1 MTEKDILRQL
11 TKGLAHLH
19 NLGIVHRDI
28 KPTNILI
35 FVSED
40 GTELIKLA
48 DFNISKVLKSNKD
61 FTNTN
66 VTNPTGTKGW
76 MAPEV
81 YESERFDLKVDIYAL
96 GLVFG
101 YTLSGGKHPFGDD
114 SNERI
119 VLIKKKEAIMV
130 MTQKDLKI
138 PFSSNSVAFELIKS
152 MLVEPTKRPII
163 AQVAKSSFFLND
175 TVMTVYL
182 QINLFFFFCFIT
194 LLITLSYFIRTK
206 SGSDTAYI
214 KLEEKYEY

>member
-35 FVSED
+35 FVSDD

-66 VTNPTGTKGW
+66 VTNPSGTSGW

-81 YESERFDLKVDIYAL
+81 YESERFDFKVDIYAL
-96 GLVFG
+96 GLIFA
-101 YTLSGGKHPFGDD
+101 YTLSGGKHPFGDED
-114 SNERI
+114 SFERKARI
-119 VLIKKKEAIMV
+119 RKKEAMV

-138 PFSSNSVAFELIKS
+138 PFSRDSVAFELIKS

-163 AQVAKSSFFLND
+163 AQVENSSFFKID
-175 TVMTVYL
+175 VVYP
-182 QINLFFFFCFIT
+182 IT
-194 LLITLSYFIRTK
+194 YNSIAFM
-206 SGSDTAYI
+206 
-214 KLEEKYEY
+214 